1 MTPEQLRE
9 VTAILPTIFS
19 LNEELSHVRELQALD
34 IADIE
39 QDLPSFVALIQTVQL
54 SHADNGVFETG
65 EAEEA
70 QAVDFFQWLES
81 LEPKLGVPLTPYADG
96 LDLTRAELAKRMP
109 R

>member
-1 MTPEQLRE
+1 M
-9 VTAILPTIFS
+9 
-19 LNEELSHVRELQALD
+19 
-34 IADIE
+34 
-39 QDLPSFVALIQTVQL
+39 
-54 SHADNGVFETG
+54 G